1 MLRRLEVHVHKAA
14 DATFQAAT
22 PTVRGRLAQ
31 KDFSTK
37 TIVSPTS
44 QEGLYWVNKD
54 NYPTG
59 LLSLEGELSDYDVRL
74 ENVKAGEFVVLEK
87 PLPGEVYAT
96 DQIALT
102 GLAEG
107 DYLEVETTGDNAGQ
121 LKKSAAASQF
131 KYRGTKIDNG
141 HTLGRVEIL

>member
-37 TIVSPTS
+37 TAVTPTS
-44 QEGLYWVNKD
+44 QQGLYWVNKD

-59 LLSLEGELSDYDVRL
+59 LLGLEGELSDYDTRL
-74 ENVKAGEFVVLEK
+74 ESVKAGEFVVLEK
-87 PLPGEVYAT
+87 PLPGEVYGT
-96 DQIALT
+96 DQIVLS

-107 DYLEVETTGDNAGQ
+107 DFLAVETSGGNAGK
-121 LKKSAAASQF
+121 LIKSTDPTQF
-131 KYRGTKIDNG
+131 KFRGTKVDNG
-141 HTLGRVEIL
+141 NTLGRVEIL

>member
-22 PTVRGRLAQ
+22 PTVRGRLVQ
-31 KDFSTK
+31 KDFSSK
-37 TIVSPTS
+37 TIVAPTS

-59 LLSLEGELSDYDVRL
+59 LLSLEGELSDYDDRL
-74 ENVKAGEFVVLEK
+74 ENIKAGEFVVLEK

-96 DQIALT
+96 DQISLA
-102 GLAEG
+102 GLVEG
-107 DYLEVETTGDNAGQ
+107 DYLEAETAGDKAGQ
-121 LKKSAAASQF
+121 LKKSSGPANF
-131 KYRGTKIDNG
+131 KFRGTKVDNG